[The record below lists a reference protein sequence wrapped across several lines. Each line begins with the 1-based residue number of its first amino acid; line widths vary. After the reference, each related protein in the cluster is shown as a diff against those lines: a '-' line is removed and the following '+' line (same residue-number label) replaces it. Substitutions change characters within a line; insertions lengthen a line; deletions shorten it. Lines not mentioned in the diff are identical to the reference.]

1 MRIRRGIYTLSHK
14 NYKITAG
21 LRVDF
26 SVLNTNT
33 SMNRT
38 QAVLAR
44 EQLASQGLLAARP
57 TLREKSLSS
66 LGVRPRSASLGF
78 GRRKTRRTRRHRR
91 RGGGPDDARPVL
103 PPIRQ
108 TPAAS
113 LARSELL
120 PGSPGEYSPVQSYD
134 PSPPASPAT
143 GSRQEKFENDLR
155 LAARGKG
162 RRRRHTKRS
171 TRRSVTRRRS

>member
-1 MRIRRGIYTLSHK
+1 MSRP
-14 NYKITAG
+14 
-21 LRVDF
+21 
-26 SVLNTNT
+26 
-33 SMNRT
+33 

-44 EQLASQGLLAARP
+44 EQLASQGMLTARP
-57 TLREKSLSS
+57 TSREKSLSS

-78 GRRKTRRTRRHRR
+78 GRRRKTRRRSRTTR
-91 RGGGPDDARPVL
+91 RGGGPNDGRPVL

-120 PGSPGEYSPVQSYD
+120 PGSPNEYSPVQSYD

-162 RRRRHTKRS
+162 RRRRTKRRV

>member
-1 MRIRRGIYTLSHK
+1 MK
-14 NYKITAG
+14 A
-21 LRVDF
+21 
-26 SVLNTNT
+26 
-33 SMNRT
+33 
-38 QAVLAR
+38 
-44 EQLASQGLLAARP
+44 
-57 TLREKSLSS
+57 
-66 LGVRPRSASLGF
+66 
-78 GRRKTRRTRRHRR
+78 GRRHTRRTRR
-91 RGGGPDDARPVL
+91 GGNPNDGRPVL

-155 LAARGKG
+155 LAAKGKG
-162 RRRRHTKRS
+162 RRRRRK
-171 TRRSVTRRRS
+171 TRVTRRRS

>member
-1 MRIRRGIYTLSHK
+1 MSRP
-14 NYKITAG
+14 
-21 LRVDF
+21 
-26 SVLNTNT
+26 
-33 SMNRT
+33 

-57 TLREKSLSS
+57 TSREKSLSS
-66 LGVRPRSASLGF
+66 LGVRPRSSSLGF
-78 GRRKTRRTRRHRR
+78 GRRRKTRRHRR
-91 RGGGPDDARPVL
+91 RGGNPNDGRPVL

-120 PGSPGEYSPVQSYD
+120 PGSPNEYSPVQSYD

-162 RRRRHTKRS
+162 RRSRRK
-171 TRRSVTRRRS
+171 TRVTRRRS

>member
-1 MRIRRGIYTLSHK
+1 MSRP
-14 NYKITAG
+14 
-21 LRVDF
+21 
-26 SVLNTNT
+26 
-33 SMNRT
+33 

-57 TLREKSLSS
+57 TSREKSISS

-78 GRRKTRRTRRHRR
+78 GRRRTRRRSRTMR
-91 RGGGPDDARPVL
+91 RGGNPNDGRPVL

-120 PGSPGEYSPVQSYD
+120 PGSPNEYSPVQSYD

-155 LAARGKG
+155 LAAKGKG
-162 RRRRHTKRS
+162 RRRRS
-171 TRRSVTRRRS
+171 ARRKVTRRRS

>member
-1 MRIRRGIYTLSHK
+1 MSRP
-14 NYKITAG
+14 
-21 LRVDF
+21 
-26 SVLNTNT
+26 
-33 SMNRT
+33 

-44 EQLASQGLLAARP
+44 EQLASQGMLTARP
-57 TLREKSLSS
+57 TSREKSLSS

-78 GRRKTRRTRRHRR
+78 GRRRKTRRGRR
-91 RGGGPDDARPVL
+91 RGGGPNDGRPVL

-120 PGSPGEYSPVQSYD
+120 PGSPTEYSPVQSYD

-162 RRRRHTKRS
+162 RRRHTKR
-171 TRRSVTRRRS
+171 RITRRRS

>member
-1 MRIRRGIYTLSHK
+1 MSRP
-14 NYKITAG
+14 
-21 LRVDF
+21 
-26 SVLNTNT
+26 
-33 SMNRT
+33 

-57 TLREKSLSS
+57 TSREKSLSS

-78 GRRKTRRTRRHRR
+78 GRRRKTRRTRR
-91 RGGGPDDARPVL
+91 RGGNPNDGRPVL

-108 TPAAS
+108 TPVAS

-120 PGSPGEYSPVQSYD
+120 PGSPSDYSPVQSYD

-155 LAARGKG
+155 LAAKGKG
-162 RRRRHTKRS
+162 RRRHTKR
-171 TRRSVTRRRS
+171 RVTRRRS

>member
-1 MRIRRGIYTLSHK
+1 
-14 NYKITAG
+14 
-21 LRVDF
+21 
-26 SVLNTNT
+26 
-33 SMNRT
+33 MNRP

-44 EQLASQGLLAARP
+44 EQLASQGMLTARP
-57 TLREKSLSS
+57 TSREKSLSS
-66 LGVRPRSASLGF
+66 LGLRPRSASLGF
-78 GRRKTRRTRRHRR
+78 GRRRKTRRRSR
-91 RGGGPDDARPVL
+91 RGGGPNDGRPVL

-120 PGSPGEYSPVQSYD
+120 PGSPNEYSPVKSYD

-155 LAARGKG
+155 LAAKGKG
-162 RRRRHTKRS
+162 RRRHTKR
-171 TRRSVTRRRS
+171 RITRRRS

>member
-1 MRIRRGIYTLSHK
+1 
-14 NYKITAG
+14 
-21 LRVDF
+21 
-26 SVLNTNT
+26 VLNTNT
-33 SMNRT
+33 SMNRP

-44 EQLASQGLLAARP
+44 EQLASQGLLAVRP
-57 TLREKSLSS
+57 SSREKTLSS
-66 LGVRPRSASLGF
+66 LGVRPRSAPLGF
-78 GRRKTRRTRRHRR
+78 GRRKTRRARRHR
-91 RGGGPDDARPVL
+91 RGGGPDDARLVL

-162 RRRRHTKRS
+162 RRRRHTKRT
-171 TRRSVTRRRS
+171 TRRSLTRRRS

>member
-1 MRIRRGIYTLSHK
+1 
-14 NYKITAG
+14 
-21 LRVDF
+21 
-26 SVLNTNT
+26 
-33 SMNRT
+33 MNRP

-44 EQLASQGLLAARP
+44 EQLASQGLLAVRP
-57 TLREKSLSS
+57 SSREKTLSS
-66 LGVRPRSASLGF
+66 LGVRPRSAPLGF

-91 RGGGPDDARPVL
+91 RGGGPDDGRPVL

-155 LAARGKG
+155 LAAKGKG
-162 RRRRHTKRS
+162 RRRSTRRT